1 MPCLHFL
8 AFCQS
13 PGAWGLPQIKNL
25 HSTKRS
31 YFGKSFPSWLKQKST
46 NSSFSYPKLEYTLI
60 FQHWQ
65 RPLGLRVES
74 DQKLAWNKNL
84 IFWQGL
90 SELCNAKLANS
101 SFAFSALEFARSFL
115 SYFRTPGASGWPQVK
130 KMH

>member
-46 NSSFSYPKLEYTLI
+46 NSSFLYPKLEYTRI

-90 SELCNAKLANS
+90 LELCNAKLANS
-101 SFAFSALEFARSFL
+101 SFAFSALEFARSFCHTSEL
-115 SYFRTPGASGWPQVK
+115 LGPLGGLRSK